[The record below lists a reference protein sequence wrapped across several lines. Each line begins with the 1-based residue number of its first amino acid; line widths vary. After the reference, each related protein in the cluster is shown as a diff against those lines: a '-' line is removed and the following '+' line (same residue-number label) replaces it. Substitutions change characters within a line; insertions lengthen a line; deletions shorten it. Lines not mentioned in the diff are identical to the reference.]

1 MPLEFESIQLEQ
13 QGAYLT
19 FLDAC
24 PHKASDYSFINLW
37 GWADIYGLEWAW
49 SSDLVWIRQTH
60 PETLYWAPVG
70 NWGAVNWKQ
79 ALTVNFSDSVHFGR
93 IPKELLEIWQQN
105 DDINLEAQPSRRHW
119 DYLYSVSD
127 LAELKGRKYH
137 KKKNLLNQFNRH
149 YSYIYLSLDAD
160 NVHLTTQMQEDW
172 CTWRDC
178 AAEEAL
184 DSENRAILKILD
196 NWGQLD
202 RLMGGALMVDDRM
215 VAYTVAEKLADESL
229 LIHFEK
235 GDADYKGVYQAINQ
249 IFLKEAGQSYRIVN
263 REQDLGSEGMRKAKM
278 SYHPIGFVEKYNVT
292 VL

>member
-1 MPLEFESIQLEQ
+1 MPLQFELIQLEQ
-13 QGAYLT
+13 QSAYLE
-19 FLDAC
+19 FLDTC
-24 PHKASDYSFINLW
+24 PTKASDYSFVNLW

-49 SSDLVWIRQTH
+49 SSDLVWVRQTR

-70 NWGAVNWKQ
+70 NWGGVNWKQ
-79 ALTVNFSDSVHFGR
+79 TLKENFSGSVQFGR
-93 IPKELLEIWQQN
+93 IPKELLGVWQQIN
-105 DDINLEAQPSRRHW
+105 DMHLDAQPTRRHW
-119 DYLYSVSD
+119 DYLYSVTD

-137 KKKNLLNQFNRH
+137 KKKNLLNQFLKKYD
-149 YSYIYLSLDAD
+149 YSYLSLSAE
-160 NVHLTTQMQEDW
+160 NIHLTTRMQEDW

-196 NWGQLD
+196 NWEEFD
-202 RLMGGALMVDDRM
+202 RLMGGALMVDNRM
-215 VAYTVAEKLADESL
+215 VAYTLAEELADDNL
-229 LIHFEK
+229 VIHFEK

-249 IFLKEAGQSYRIVN
+249 IFLQQAGQPYQTVN

-278 SYHPIGFVEKYNVT
+278 SYNPIGYIEKYNVT

>member
-1 MPLEFESIQLEQ
+1 MQLKFESIQLEQ
-13 QGAYLT
+13 QSAYLKI
-19 FLDAC
+19 FDAC
-24 PHKASDYSFINLW
+24 PAKASDYSFINLW

-49 SSDLVWIRQTH
+49 SSGLVWIRQTL

-70 NWGAVNWKQ
+70 NWGTISWKQ
-79 ALTVNFSDSVHFGR
+79 TLRENFSGLTQFER
-93 IPKELLEIWQQN
+93 IPKELLEVWQN
-105 DDINLEAQPSRRHW
+105 IDDLELEAQPTRRHW

-137 KKKNLLNQFNRH
+137 KKKNLLNQFNKNYSH
-149 YSYIYLSLDAD
+149 SYISLGSE

-196 NWGQLD
+196 NWEYLD
-202 RLMGGALMVDDRM
+202 RLMGGALMVDNRM
-215 VAYTVAEKLADESL
+215 VAYTVAEALADNIL

-235 GDADYKGVYQAINQ
+235 GDAEYKGVYQAINQ
-249 IFLKEAGQSYRIVN
+249 IFLKAVGPPYQTVN
-263 REQDLGSEGMRKAKM
+263 REQDLSSEGMRKAKM
-278 SYHPIGFVEKYNVT
+278 SYHPIGFIEKYNVT
-292 VL
+292 VS

>member
-1 MPLEFESIQLEQ
+1 MPLQFELIQLEQ
-13 QGAYLT
+13 QSAYLE

-24 PHKASDYSFINLW
+24 PNKASDNSFVNLW

-49 SSDLVWIRQTH
+49 SSDLVWVRQTR
-60 PETLYWAPVG
+60 PEPIYWTPVG
-70 NWGAVNWKQ
+70 NWSAVDWNQTLKENYNGSIQ
-79 ALTVNFSDSVHFGR
+79 FGR
-93 IPKELLEIWQQN
+93 IPNELLGIWQQT
-105 DDINLEAQPSRRHW
+105 DDMHLEAQPTRRHW
-119 DYLYSVSD
+119 DYLYSVTD

-137 KKKNLLNQFNRH
+137 KKKNLLNQFVKNYD
-149 YSYIYLSLDAD
+149 YSYLPLNAD
-160 NVHLTTQMQEDW
+160 NIHLTTQMQEDW

-196 NWGQLD
+196 KWGQFD
-202 RLMGGALMVDDRM
+202 RLMGGALMVDKRM
-215 VAYTVAEKLADESL
+215 VAYTVAEALADDSL

-249 IFLKEAGQSYRIVN
+249 IFLQETGQPYQTVN

-278 SYHPIGFVEKYNVT
+278 SYHPTGFIEKYNVT
-292 VL
+292 IY